1 MSVCVR
7 ACARARAAHARALP
21 RRVFVC
27 VVLCVRIV
35 VSVYVVSAS
44 YLGACILAGIVM
56 ERERNVDP
64 SGMYT
69 PAPGGGQN
77 KANEYQVISLG
88 AGTAHRP
95 SAEVCVC
102 VYTRNHHA
110 RSHHAHIHI
119 HTHAHGRAH
128 THT

>member
-1 MSVCVR
+1 
-7 ACARARAAHARALP
+7 
-21 RRVFVC
+21 
-27 VVLCVRIV
+27 
-35 VSVYVVSAS
+35 
-44 YLGACILAGIVM
+44 M

-102 VYTRNHHA
+102 VCVCLSVSVCLSLSECVYPRNHHA
-110 RSHHAHIHI
+110 RTQHAHIHI
-119 HTHAHGRAH
+119 RAH
-128 THT
+128 THLFVRICKMKRCGTYCRWQSGLLPLLMTAMPR